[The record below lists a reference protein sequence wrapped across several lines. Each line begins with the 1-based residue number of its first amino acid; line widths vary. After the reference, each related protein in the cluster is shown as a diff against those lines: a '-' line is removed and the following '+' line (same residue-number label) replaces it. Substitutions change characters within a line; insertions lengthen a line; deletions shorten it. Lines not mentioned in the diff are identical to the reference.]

1 MDLNVSAPVDG
12 LALSLAAVFT
22 PILEIQVLQMEHRES
37 VLRPGCLEDSLV
49 LVFPRPGEEDGG
61 VQTAGGL
68 AAQTQS

>member
-12 LALSLAAVFT
+12 LALSLTAVFT

-37 VLRPGCLEDSLV
+37 VLRPACLEDSLV
-49 LVFPRPGEEDGG
+49 LVFPQPGEEDGG